1 MAEADR
7 DRAETGIE
15 ALIHSIL
22 RIVGRRTARSIRA
35 VGSRAIAT
43 LDYDEP
49 EGNER
54 RREKVDDSPRCH
66 VWAADIGEE
75 VSVNRLVLKGADCS

>member
-54 RREKVDDSPRCH
+54 RREKVDDSPR
-66 VWAADIGEE
+66 VTFGPPILGRKSALIDWF
-75 VSVNRLVLKGADCS
+75 